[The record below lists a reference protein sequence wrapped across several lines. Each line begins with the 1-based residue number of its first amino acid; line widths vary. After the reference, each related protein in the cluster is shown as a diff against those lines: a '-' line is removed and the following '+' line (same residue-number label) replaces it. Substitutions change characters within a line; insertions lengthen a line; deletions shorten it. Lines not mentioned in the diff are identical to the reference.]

1 MVVSLHQSDIKQL
14 SATALLFASWV
25 NMGLY
30 GVELVLCA
38 YCLGWHCCM
47 DNLPA
52 GPTNTSGSPILQS
65 NGDLRWVRKQ
75 SRLKRVGS
83 KWFIIGALVNDTICT
98 VALCLD
104 TYFIVQ
110 FSNSSES
117 MSSNNRLWPTALWI
131 LTTSLATTFEQT
143 YFLHRYWTISK
154 NWIITTT
161 LAGLILCNFIFILI
175 IDAAFIPT
183 SNNSLVLEKLDAPF
197 VSAII
202 ITVVDIS
209 LAVILVWKL
218 KSVKTTRLPT
228 QRLIRKIC
236 IFVVGYGCITAVSSA
251 LMLVMWV
258 VNVNGYM
265 SIVYCLGRV
274 YSLTVLCNFL
284 FVSGW
289 RNEAAT
295 ADFHGELDSNLTVK
309 ASELDQIPW
318 FKITAPSGL
327 PTRNSSPLHQMQP
340 PSNQTVI
347 AQKDMLAPSFS
358 VDTL

>member
-104 TYFIVQ
+104 TYFIVR

-183 SNNSLVLEKLDAPF
+183 SNNSLILEKLDAPLHF
-197 VSAII
+197 TGRYPSVETQVREDNP
-202 ITVVDIS
+202 ITNS
-209 LAVILVWKL
+209 TAVAV
-218 KSVKTTRLPT
+218 
-228 QRLIRKIC
+228 RLIRKIC
-236 IFVVGYGCITAVSSA
+236 IFVVGYGCITAASSA

-258 VNVNGYM
+258 VNVN
-265 SIVYCLGRV
+265 GRV

-318 FKITAPSGL
+318 FKLTAPSGL